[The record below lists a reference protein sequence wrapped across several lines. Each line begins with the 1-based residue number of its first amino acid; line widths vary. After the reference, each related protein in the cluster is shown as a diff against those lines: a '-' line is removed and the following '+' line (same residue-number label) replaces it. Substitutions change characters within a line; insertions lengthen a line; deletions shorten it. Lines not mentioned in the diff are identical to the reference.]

1 MVRRNEHGYCNL
13 SLAWLVFGAMSTPTP
28 LEKAVSLLGGQRGA
42 ARLLGVSPGM
52 VWQWLN
58 GRRPLPPEHC
68 GLLESATA
76 EQGDAV
82 TAEELLPEI
91 TFQRDGSGRVVGYLT
106 PVRQPDGDIDPDA
119 DRVGPA
125 VETA

>member
-1 MVRRNEHGYCNL
+1 
-13 SLAWLVFGAMSTPTP
+13 MSTPTS

-42 ARLLGVSPGM
+42 ARLLSVSPGM

-68 GLLESATA
+68 GLLERATA
-76 EQGDAV
+76 EQGDTV
-82 TAEELLPEI
+82 TAEELLPEVS
-91 TFQRDGSGRVVGYLT
+91 FQRDAVGHVVGYVM
-106 PVRQPDGDIDPDA
+106 PVRQPEGGDAEDPDA

-125 VETA
+125 VETC